1 MHLDLDQ
8 QSSMF
13 DDLHRQAQDALF
25 NDPAKALELAQEALS
40 LAQSCQHPQLARA
53 EHLVGQCLYRLSILE
68 ASLEHL
74 KRAAAALEHNG
85 CDMVH
90 LIEVL
95 IDTARTIRDLGRT
108 ELAQPHLDRA
118 IQMAQTWGQV
128 TLEAKALSLMAS
140 CCSRNGQTDRALQLL
155 LQALALQELQADPV
169 GEANI
174 LNNLG
179 IVYTTL
185 GEPVRALEFLFRC
198 HRKLE
203 DIPTDDGLRFYCLTN
218 IGNALQALDRNVEA
232 LEHFLRALDAADH
245 HFGNVIL
252 GRINIAFAYLALE
265 RLEEA
270 EHELIEVRHLAAEA
284 GLIRHLGLATLQ
296 LSEIHLRR
304 NNPSP
309 AVEGFNR
316 AYQLSQQSED
326 IETQVESLI
335 GLGKAHHARK
345 EHPRAVN
352 ALEQAF
358 KLSQR
363 AMFKRHS
370 SQIHLLLSETHESI
384 LQSDLALE
392 HLKEH
397 LRLQQELFNENSDR
411 RSRVLTIEFETE
423 KAQREAATYRK
434 QSELV
439 AQLNASLEQRVLE
452 RTEALEQAQLEMLER
467 LATAAEYRDDE
478 TGQHTFRVGQM
489 SARIAAKLGWDAPQV
504 ALLKLAARLHDVG
517 KIGIPDTVLLKPGKF
532 TPPEFE
538 LMKSHAEIGAGIL
551 SGGHSPLIQMAE
563 SIAGS
568 HHERWDGN
576 GYPNKLVGE
585 NIPLEGRIV
594 SVADVFDALT
604 NERPY
609 KTAWTRR
616 AALEEIQSKA
626 GSQFDPTVVVAFL
639 AVMDEV

>member
-1 MHLDLDQ
+1 MNPVLDEQ
-8 QSSMF
+8 RRF
-13 DDLHRQAQDALF
+13 EDLRQQAQHLLL
-25 NDPAKALELAQEALS
+25 NDPTAALEVARNALQM
-40 LAQSCQHPQLARA
+40 AQSGEPQQLVFA
-53 EHLVGQCLYRLSILE
+53 EHLIGQCLYRLSMLE
-68 ASLEHL
+68 ASFEHL
-74 KRAAAALEHNG
+74 ERAAAALEHDG
-85 CDMVH
+85 CDTVH
-90 LIEVL
+90 LIDVL
-95 IDTARTIRDLGRT
+95 IDMARTVRDLGRT
-108 ELAQPHLDRA
+108 ELAQQHLDRA
-118 IQMAQTWGQV
+118 IHMAQTWGQV

-155 LQALALQELQADPV
+155 LRALALQELQADAV
-169 GEANI
+169 GQANT

-198 HRKLE
+198 HRQL
-203 DIPTDDGLRFYCLTN
+203 PTDDGLRFYCLTN
-218 IGNALQALDRNVEA
+218 IGNALQALDRNLEA
-232 LEHFLRALDAADH
+232 LEHFLRALDAADQ
-245 HFGNVIL
+245 HFGNIIL
-252 GRINIAFAYLALE
+252 GRINVAFAYLALE

-270 EHELIEVRHLAAEA
+270 EHELLEVRNLSEQA

-296 LSEIHLRR
+296 LAEIHLRR
-304 NNPSP
+304 NNAKA
-309 AVEGFNR
+309 AVEGFNT
-316 AYQLSQQSED
+316 AHQLCQQSED
-326 IETQVESLI
+326 IESQVEALI
-335 GLGKAHHARK
+335 GLGKAHRARK

-352 ALEQAF
+352 ALERAF
-358 KLSQR
+358 ELSQR
-363 AMFKRHS
+363 ALFKRHS

-397 LRLQQELFNENSDR
+397 VRLQQELFNENSDR
-411 RSRVLTIEFETE
+411 RARVLTIEFETE
-423 KAQREAATYRK
+423 KAQHEAATYRK

-439 AQLNASLEQRVLE
+439 AELNASLEQRVQE

-467 LATAAEYRDDE
+467 LATAAEYRDDD

-489 SARIAAKLGWDAPQV
+489 SARIAAKLGWDAPRV

-538 LMKSHAEIGAGIL
+538 LMKSHAEIGGGIL
-551 SGGHSPLIQMAE
+551 AGGHSPLIQMAE
-563 SIAGS
+563 SIAHS

-576 GYPNKLVGE
+576 GYPHKLTGE

-604 NERPY
+604 SERPY
-609 KTAWTRR
+609 KTAWTRQ

-626 GSQFDPTVVVAFL
+626 GSQFDPTVVQAFL
-639 AVMDEV
+639 VVMED